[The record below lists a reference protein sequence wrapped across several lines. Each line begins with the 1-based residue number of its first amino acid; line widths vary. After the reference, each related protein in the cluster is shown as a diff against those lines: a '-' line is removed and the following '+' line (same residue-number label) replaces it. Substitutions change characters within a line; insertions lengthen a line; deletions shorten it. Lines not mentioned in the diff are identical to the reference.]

1 MKKRLLEDIAASSNS
16 SLIKI
21 IMTGEED
28 DLEMRGKIHGCDDL
42 DFKPPAWDA
51 IMAMVERREKASKN
65 VPNCPECGTEQ
76 VQLINWRK
84 PELEYKCRH
93 CKHKFSKHAPEMVK
107 LPDSTEFFKELA
119 SVQPMPNNI
128 LD

>member
-21 IMTGEED
+21 IMAGEED

-51 IMAMVERREKASKN
+51 IMAMVERRERASKN
-65 VPNCPECGTEQ
+65 VPNCPECGTKQ
-76 VQLINWRK
+76 VQLVHWQTSNLR
-84 PELEYKCRH
+84 YNCRH
-93 CKHKFSKHAPEMVK
+93 CKHRFDREENDKA
-107 LPDSTEFFKELA
+107 
-119 SVQPMPNNI
+119 
-128 LD
+128 